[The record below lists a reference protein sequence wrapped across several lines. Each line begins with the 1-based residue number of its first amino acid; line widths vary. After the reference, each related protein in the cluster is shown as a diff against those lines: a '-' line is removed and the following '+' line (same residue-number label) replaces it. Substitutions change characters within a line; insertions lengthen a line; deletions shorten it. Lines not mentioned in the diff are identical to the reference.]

1 MKLSEAIAALE
12 RGEEVEYKASK
23 NYWFPLTDTSGFT
36 VGSAINW
43 QFRLKPKSTD
53 PLKLWVNIYDHGFL
67 AYDCL
72 DHAKV
77 GASSTRTSR
86 IAIPFHEVVP
96 LTDEESSRL
105 RDLIQT
111 YKNDRHFTNVSFLL
125 DLLKK
130 QGVE

>member
-12 RGEEVEYKASK
+12 RGEEVEYIGAINS
-23 NYWFPLTDTSGFT
+23 WRPLTFDSGFML
-36 VGSAINW
+36 GKAKDY
-43 QFRLKPKSTD
+43 QFRLKPKPVEPVTVWLNFYPD
-53 PLKLWVNIYDHGFL
+53 QAFVHTTKARAERDADI
-67 AYDCL
+67 
-72 DHAKV
+72 HA
-77 GASSTRTSR
+77 SR
-86 IAIPFHEVVP
+86 IAVPFREVVP